1 MRPIGPAESLP
12 ARGIAHVAERLSP
25 TILFFS
31 VMKHRP
37 MLRSLI
43 LVLLVA
49 LPGAPALHAAAARE
63 PKKSASKAEKPQIN
77 FDLSPVAEGARPGL
91 VMSYADVIE
100 PAQKAVVSVYS
111 TKIIKERIAI
121 NPLLRQ
127 FFGNIPDQERES
139 RQEGL
144 GSGVIVTKDGYILT
158 NNHVVEGADELKVTL
173 SDDRDFIAKVIG
185 NDPKTDIAVL
195 KIEGRDL
202 PTVTFADSDK
212 VRVGDVVFAVGNP
225 LGVGQTVTMGIVSAK
240 GRSRLGLL
248 ENVSGYEDFI
258 QTDAAIN
265 MGNSGGAL
273 IDARGRLVGINSAIL
288 TPSRGNIGIGFAIPV
303 KLAGF
308 IMNSLVESGAVA
320 RGFLGVT
327 SDTMTADVAEQ
338 LGLPKDTRG
347 VVITDID
354 PDSPAEKAGLK
365 RTDAILAING
375 QPITSWEELR
385 LLVAQIVP
393 ESTVKLKVV
402 RDGAERTI
410 DVKLGTVVEHPNE
423 LLAGIDVEP
432 LNLEARRRFRINDAR
447 INGLVITDV
456 AADSPFRD
464 RLEAGMVILQINRGD
479 VADLRTARERIAPGR
494 NLLAVFDGRAIR
506 FVVVTVPR

>member
-1 MRPIGPAESLP
+1 
-12 ARGIAHVAERLSP
+12 
-25 TILFFS
+25 
-31 VMKHRP
+31 
-37 MLRSLI
+37 
-43 LVLLVA
+43 
-49 LPGAPALHAAAARE
+49 
-63 PKKSASKAEKPQIN
+63 
-77 FDLSPVAEGARPGL
+77 
-91 VMSYADVIE
+91 
-100 PAQKAVVSVYS
+100 
-111 TKIIKERIAI
+111 
-121 NPLLRQ
+121 
-127 FFGNIPDQERES
+127 
-139 RQEGL
+139 
-144 GSGVIVTKDGYILT
+144 
-158 NNHVVEGADELKVTL
+158 VVEGADELKVTL

-195 KIEGRDL
+195 KIEGLDL

-375 QPITSWEELR
+375 QAITSWEELR

-479 VADLRTARERIAPGR
+479 VTDLRTARERIAPGR

>member
-1 MRPIGPAESLP
+1 
-12 ARGIAHVAERLSP
+12 
-25 TILFFS
+25 
-31 VMKHRP
+31 

-43 LVLLVA
+43 LFLLVA

-63 PKKSASKAEKPQIN
+63 PKKSAPKAEKPQIN
-77 FDLSPVAEGARPGL
+77 FDLSPVNEGARPGL

-121 NPLLRQ
+121 NPFFRQ

-185 NDPKTDIAVL
+185 SDPKTDIAVL
-195 KIEGRDL
+195 KIDGMDL

-288 TPSRGNIGIGFAIPV
+288 TPSRGNIGIGFAIPM
-303 KLAGF
+303 KLASF

-320 RGFLGVT
+320 RGYLGVT
-327 SDTMTADVAEQ
+327 SDTVTADVAEQ
-338 LGLPKDTRG
+338 LGLPKETRG
-347 VVITDID
+347 VVVTDID

-365 RTDAILAING
+365 RTDVILAING
-375 QPITSWEELR
+375 QAISAWEELR

-393 ESTVKLKVV
+393 ESTAKLRVV
-402 RDGAERTI
+402 RDGRERVIEVT
-410 DVKLGTVVEHPNE
+410 LGTVIENPNE
-423 LLAGIDVEP
+423 VLAGIDVEP
-432 LNLEARRRFRINDAR
+432 LTLEARRRFRINDSR
-447 INGLVITDV
+447 INGLVITGV
-456 AADSPFRD
+456 ADDSPYRD
-464 RLEAGMVILQINRGD
+464 RLDAGMVILEINRAP
-479 VADLRTARERIAPGR
+479 VPDLRTARERLGPGR
-494 NLLAVFDGRAIR
+494 NLLAVYDGRSIR